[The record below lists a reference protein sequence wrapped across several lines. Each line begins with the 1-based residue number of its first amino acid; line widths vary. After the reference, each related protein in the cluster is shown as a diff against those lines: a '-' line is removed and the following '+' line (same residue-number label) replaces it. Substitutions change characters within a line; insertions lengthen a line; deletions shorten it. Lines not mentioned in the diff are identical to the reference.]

1 MQYKNM
7 VGAFYQPK
15 LVYMNLSVL
24 HSLPRKQ
31 IVSGMGEIIK
41 HGLIKDAAYF
51 EWLIAHEKDIWAL
64 DPQILEEMI
73 YISCNIK
80 RDVVER
86 DPKEQGERAL
96 LNFGHTIGHA
106 IEKLSDFTLYHGECV
121 GLGIVA
127 ASYLSMQLGHISAE
141 DFARIKNALSLFE
154 LPLQIDGFDARE
166 VLLATKSDKKMVGN
180 QVKFILLKEI
190 GNAYIYRELSDEQ
203 ILDGIRYVC
212 HE

>member
-1 MQYKNM
+1 
-7 VGAFYQPK
+7 
-15 LVYMNLSVL
+15 
-24 HSLPRKQ
+24 
-31 IVSGMGEIIK
+31 
-41 HGLIKDAAYF
+41 
-51 EWLIAHEKDIWAL
+51 
-64 DPQILEEMI
+64 MI

-106 IEKLSDFTLYHGECV
+106 IEKLSDFSLYHGECV

-127 ASYLSMQLGHISAE
+127 ASYLSMQLGHISKE
-141 DFARIKNALSLFE
+141 NFEKIQNALSLFE
-154 LPLQIDGFDARE
+154 LPTQMDGFNAE
-166 VLLATKSDKKMVGN
+166 KVLSATKSDKKMVGN

-190 GNAYIYRELSDEQ
+190 GNAYIYRELTDEQ

-212 HE
+212 HS

>member
-1 MQYKNM
+1 MDSSIGGKTGIDFMQYKNM

-24 HSLPRKQ
+24 HSLPGKQ

-41 HGLIKDAAYF
+41 HGLIKDASYF
-51 EWLIAHEKDIWAL
+51 EWLIAHEKEIWAL
-64 DPQILEEMI
+64 DPEILEEMI

-106 IEKLSDFTLYHGECV
+106 IEKLSDFSLYHGECV

-127 ASYLSMQLGHISAE
+127 ASLICPCSLAIFQKKILRKYKMLYRFLNFQHRWMDLTQKK
-141 DFARIKNALSLFE
+141 FFPQQNPIKKWLETRLSLF
-154 LPLQIDGFDARE
+154 
-166 VLLATKSDKKMVGN
+166 
-180 QVKFILLKEI
+180 
-190 GNAYIYRELSDEQ
+190 
-203 ILDGIRYVC
+203 C
-212 HE
+212 